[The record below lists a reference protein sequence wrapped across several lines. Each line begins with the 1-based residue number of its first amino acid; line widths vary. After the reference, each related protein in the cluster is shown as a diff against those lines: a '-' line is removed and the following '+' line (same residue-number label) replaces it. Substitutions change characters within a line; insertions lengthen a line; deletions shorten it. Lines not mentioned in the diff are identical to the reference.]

1 MPATV
6 QRFSAASA
14 DPHILHQH
22 LLASGA
28 VIIEGAAT
36 RSTIDEILAELAAAK
51 NDKTKPQ
58 TGSESESQ
66 TEAQTF
72 ALAAKSPTFATD
84 LLMNPLYIDLVK
96 RVLTDTA
103 IIYYEQERTVSIAEP
118 QVSATE
124 ILTAAPGAQAWGLR
138 RRDECHHIKHP
149 AKRESDLGIMYA
161 ATDVTKENGAVRV
174 VVGSNWW
181 VDERDPAAEEEVLV
195 EMRKGDALGS
205 TYYGRAANTTT
216 DETSVLLSAI
226 ATPGYL
232 RQEEN
237 QYLAVPW
244 EGVAEKYPTAVQ
256 RFLGYYVSRPYGGA
270 VEHMEPLDYLK
281 VKGDWSKYIPV
292 DLI

>member
-22 LLASGA
+22 LLASGV

-36 RSTIDEILAELAAAK
+36 RSTIDDILAEIAE
-51 NDKTKPQ
+51 NQSQSQSQPQ
-58 TGSESESQ
+58 P
-66 TEAQTF
+66 EAQTF
-72 ALAAKSPTFATD
+72 ALAAKSPTFATQ
-84 LLMNPLYIDLVK
+84 LLMNPLYMDLAK
-96 RVLTDTA
+96 RILTDTA
-103 IIYYEQERTVSIAEP
+103 IIYYEQDRTVSISEP

-124 ILTAAPGAQAWGLR
+124 ILTAVPGAQAWGLR
-138 RRDECHHIKHP
+138 RRDECHHITHP
-149 AKRESDLGIMYA
+149 AKRESDVGIMYA
-161 ATDVTKENGAVRV
+161 ATDVTAANGAVRV

-181 VDERDPAAEEEVLV
+181 VDERDPAADEEVRV
-195 EMRKGDALGS
+195 EMRKGDALVWLGS
-205 TYYGRAANTTT
+205 TYYGRAANSTA
-216 DETSVLLSAI
+216 DETSILLGAI
-226 ATPGYL
+226 AIPGYL

-244 EGVAEKYPTAVQ
+244 EGVAETYPTAVQ
-256 RFLGYYVSRPYGGA
+256 QFLGYSVSRPYGGA

-281 VKGDWSKYIPV
+281 VKGDWSKYVPV

>member
-14 DPHILHQH
+14 DPDILHQH
-22 LLASGA
+22 LLASGV

-36 RSTIDEILAELAAAK
+36 RSTIDEILAELAD
-51 NDKTKPQ
+51 NQ
-58 TGSESESQ
+58 SQSQSQ

-96 RVLTDTA
+96 RILTDTA
-103 IIYYEQERTVSIAEP
+103 IIYYEQERTVSISEP

-124 ILTAAPGAQAWGLR
+124 VLTAAPGAAAWGLR
-138 RRDECHHIKHP
+138 RRDECHHITHP

-181 VDERDPAAEEEVLV
+181 VDERDPTAEEVLV
-195 EMRKGDALGS
+195 ELRKGDALVWLGS
-205 TYYGRAANTTT
+205 TYYGRAANSTSN
-216 DETSVLLSAI
+216 ETSILLSAI